1 LKLLTVSA
9 SPYGRKVRVVIS
21 ELAIIEK
28 IEIINDNPWL
38 KETLVSKANPIGK
51 VPVLILDDNNSLY
64 DSKLICEYLDN
75 QSKKIL
81 LYPEAGK
88 ERWDVLRLQNLADQM
103 MDAFILRR
111 LESKRPEGKQH
122 EPWIN
127 RQWSV
132 IQRSLNQADKDIIS
146 FRNDI
151 NIGTIALGV
160 ALAHLDFRRD
170 DDEDWR
176 IGRTNLKEF
185 FEILKQRPSM
195 QSTEPHD

>member
-1 LKLLTVSA
+1 MKLLTVSA

-111 LESKRPEGKQH
+111 LESKRPGGKQH

-127 RQWSV
+127 RQWNV
-132 IQRSLNQADKDIIS
+132 IQRSLNLFKFLRMI
-146 FRNDI
+146 
-151 NIGTIALGV
+151 LGGYQV
-160 ALAHLDFRRD
+160 FIKFYFIDFQLQ
-170 DDEDWR
+170 
-176 IGRTNLKEF
+176 NLF
-185 FEILKQRPSM
+185 YLQGIVNHGLTPCFLILKVIL
-195 QSTEPHD
+195 